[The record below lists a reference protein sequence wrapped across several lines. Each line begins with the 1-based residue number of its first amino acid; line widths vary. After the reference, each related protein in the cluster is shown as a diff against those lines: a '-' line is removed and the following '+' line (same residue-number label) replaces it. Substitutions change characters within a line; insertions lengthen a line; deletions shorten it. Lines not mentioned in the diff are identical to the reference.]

1 MIFDK
6 ILLTIDSYSVKVRFK
21 KVLQILQKCCE
32 KGNTKGMKSII
43 KKTLLISIVS
53 IYTIVMIYISLICI
67 SVFGIVLFVEMGDH
81 LIYKHSIKNKED
93 MIQMLKDNQEEYN
106 RIAQEAEAMFL
117 QSDKNVLIW
126 DSRKEYNEAGLY
138 SEIFNDYP
146 IRVLSVDDEENG
158 LIVEFDFTFCP
169 NPYTYWG
176 IYRSP
181 DGEPST
187 WGQGELEE
195 ENGIYTQI
203 GSYFKYE
210 TEKIIDNWYY
220 YQCMTS

>member
-1 MIFDK
+1 M
-6 ILLTIDSYSVKVRFK
+6 TIDSHSVKVRFK

-32 KGNTKGMKSII
+32 KGNAKGMKSII
-43 KKTLLISIVS
+43 KKTLLISIVG
-53 IYTIVMIYISLICI
+53 IYAIVMIYISLICI
-67 SVFGIVLFVEMGDH
+67 SVIGIVLFVEMGDH
-81 LIYKHSIKNKED
+81 LLYKHSIRNKED
-93 MIQMLKDNQEEYN
+93 MIQMLKDNQEEYS
-106 RIAQEAEAMFL
+106 RIAQEAEEIFL
-117 QSDKNVLIW
+117 QSEKGILVL
-126 DSRKEYNEAGLY
+126 DNRKEYNEAGLY

-146 IRVLSVDDEENG
+146 ICSLSANDEENG
-158 LIVEFDFTFCP
+158 IVVEFDFTFCP

-176 IYRSP
+176 IYRTP

-187 WGQGELEE
+187 WGQGKLEE